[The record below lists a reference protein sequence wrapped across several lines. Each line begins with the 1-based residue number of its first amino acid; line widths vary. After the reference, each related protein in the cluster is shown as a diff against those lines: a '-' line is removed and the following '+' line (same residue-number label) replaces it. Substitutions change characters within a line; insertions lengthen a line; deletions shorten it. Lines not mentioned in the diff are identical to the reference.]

1 MLRACWNGCNVGM
14 FMTAGG
20 SVFQALMTLGYNECA
35 YVLMRAW
42 ICMYL
47 FGLLFCVREHG
58 VMMCCGNLIFM
69 RFCFIL

>member
-1 MLRACWNGCNVGM
+1 
-14 FMTAGG
+14 
-20 SVFQALMTLGYNECA
+20 MTLGYNEYA

-47 FGLLFCVREHG
+47 FGLLFCVQEHG
-58 VMMCCGNLIFM
+58 VMICCGNVIFI